1 MNHAQ
6 RISQLRNSFTDNYQ
20 AFLVTSPNNVQYLSG
35 FSGSCGTLLI
45 TRQHTIFFTDFRYKE
60 QSVAQIGN
68 VARIVVFKK
77 SLADSLSKEI
87 KKAKITDLG
96 IEKSMRLNL
105 FLAYSEHFKV
115 QLVPVDGLVENL
127 RQIKDADELACLK
140 KAFRI
145 ADDSF
150 AELMKVIKPG
160 MRETEVAAHLEFFMK
175 MRGSE
180 DPSFATIIASGPNSS
195 RPHAQVSSRKLKVGE
210 MVKIDF
216 GAVFGGYHSDMTRTV
231 FLGKATAKF
240 KKIYNTVLQAQT
252 KAIEALKVGVVCRKV
267 DAAARKIISDAGYGE
282 NFGHGLGHSLGLD
295 VHEAPSLSKRCVDKV
310 AAGMFFTVEPGIY
323 LPGWGGIRIEDTF
336 MVQPNGLLR
345 LTLTPNRLLEI
356 DV

>member
-1 MNHAQ
+1 MKHAQ
-6 RISQLRNSFTDNYQ
+6 RISQLRKNFTDDYQ
-20 AFLVTSPNNVQYLSG
+20 AFLVTNPNNVQYLCG

-45 TRQHTIFFTDFRYKE
+45 MRQQAVFFTDFRYKE
-60 QSVAQIGN
+60 QSAAQIGDA
-68 VARIVVFKK
+68 ARIVVVKK
-77 SLADSLSKEI
+77 SIADSLAKEI

-96 IEKSMRLNL
+96 VEKSMSLNL
-105 FLAYSEHFKV
+105 FLTYADLFKV
-115 QLVPVDGLVENL
+115 KLVPVGGLVENL
-127 RQIKDADELACLK
+127 RQIKDAEELECLK

-150 AELMKVIKPG
+150 AELMKIIKPG

-175 MRGSE
+175 MRGSS

-195 RPHAQVSSRKLKVGE
+195 RPHAQVSPRKLKACE

-216 GAVFGGYHSDMTRTV
+216 GATYGGYHSDMTRTI
-231 FLGKATAKF
+231 FLGKATARF
-240 KKIYNTVLQAQT
+240 KKIYSIVLQAQT

-267 DAAARKIISDAGYGE
+267 DAVARKIITDAGYGE

-295 VHEAPSLSKRCVDKV
+295 VHEMPSLSKRCVDKV
-310 AAGMFFTVEPGIY
+310 EAGMFFTVEPGIY

-345 LTLTPNRLLEI
+345 LTLTPNHLLEI